1 MMDHFKISRKRS
13 VVVVGIYALIVGLI
27 VCLGYNLLYFEVTL
41 PNGAVGQIL
50 DILDY
55 ITNNC
60 FMPLVALFTCI
71 LIGWAKPKT
80 VINEACEGGFKFGRQ
95 TLYVV
100 MVKFVAPVLLF
111 VLLIQ
116 SLGLLHV

>member
-1 MMDHFKISRKRS
+1 MDHFKISRKRS

-71 LIGWAKPKT
+71 LIGWVAKPKT
-80 VINEACEGGFKFGRQ
+80 VINEVCEGGFKFGRK